1 MLANIG
7 PVAYQLA
14 LPTNIKV
21 DDIFHVSL
29 LRKYMHDTTH
39 IVDWNVIQVEP
50 EGEFQTEPFCILDRR
65 ERMLLNRAIIQIKFQ
80 WKHFIPG
87 EENWEMEDKMRE
99 AYPSMFWNEQGSSK

>member
-7 PVAYQLA
+7 TVAYQLT

-21 DDIFHVSL
+21 DDVFHVSL

-50 EGEFQTEPFCILDRR
+50 EGKFQTEPFCILDRR
-65 ERMLLNRAIIQIKFQ
+65 ERMLPN
-80 WKHFIPG
+80 
-87 EENWEMEDKMRE
+87 
-99 AYPSMFWNEQGSSK
+99 